1 MIKMKRL
8 LFVALAF
15 GLLVG
20 CSNDTNELS
29 EKAEKET
36 VELQENIEKEKENKL
51 KEVEKV
57 YIGVLES
64 SISVFQD
71 NVDGIRENFVKAE
84 ESPIMWIEGDWRM
97 EQKSYFENIALEL
110 EILRSEK
117 VTVELKENIE
127 KEKEN
132 KLKEVEK
139 VYIGVLES
147 SISVFQDNVDGIR
160 ENFVKAEESP
170 IMWIEG
176 DWRMEQKSY
185 FENIALELENL

>member
-110 EILRSEK
+110 ENLKQLENENAVPEGYEEIHSILIDAFEK
-117 VTVELKENIE
+117 NIE
-127 KEKEN
+127 AGDILFGGEFSLSSVMDNEKLESGAILFSDSLIRIAEVN
-132 KLKEVEK
+132 EKLKLK
-139 VYIGVLES
+139 
-147 SISVFQDNVDGIR
+147 QN
-160 ENFVKAEESP
+160 
-170 IMWIEG
+170 
-176 DWRMEQKSY
+176 
-185 FENIALELENL
+185 